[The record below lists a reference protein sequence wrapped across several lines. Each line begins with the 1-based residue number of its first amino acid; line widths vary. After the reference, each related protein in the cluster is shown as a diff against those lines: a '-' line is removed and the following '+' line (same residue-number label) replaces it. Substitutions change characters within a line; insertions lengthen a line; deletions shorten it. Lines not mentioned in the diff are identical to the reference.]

1 MFSSIDFCF
10 ISIALILGLVFMI
23 KGFINTIFGVISIAG
38 SIGVAV
44 LFTPKL
50 QVSISNSISNL
61 IVAKILSFLLIFIL
75 AVLIINI
82 IHKLFLMLF
91 SIGPLKGINR
101 LLGFLL
107 GFAEGLLIIYFVIMV
122 MLIQPFF
129 DAVSILNNSFF
140 YSLFE
145 GTAASLLK
153 TNGMVS

>member
-1 MFSSIDFCF
+1 
-10 ISIALILGLVFMI
+10 
-23 KGFINTIFGVISIAG
+23 
-38 SIGVAV
+38 
-44 LFTPKL
+44 
-50 QVSISNSISNL
+50 
-61 IVAKILSFLLIFIL
+61 
-75 AVLIINI
+75 
-82 IHKLFLMLF
+82 MLF

-129 DAVSILNNSFF
+129 DAGSILNNSFF